1 MKDLNDEQLERLNYL
16 LINYS
21 EDLRITYREKE
32 ELLKIIHSN
41 NSSLAINQFN
51 QWIKDNLES
60 NIIQLKEVAKTY
72 SHWSYEI
79 KNSLEVPYSN
89 GIIEGFNNKIKTLK
103 RIAFGFR
110 NFKRFRTRILLL
122 A

>member
-79 KNSLEVPYSN
+79 KNSFEVPYSN